1 MKFTCK
7 LMNSD
12 SYIRQNILKLLAEE
26 VNSVFK
32 KSVVSI
38 EAKIK
43 ILIKEALRE
52 QPEYTSLVNYT
63 GDLRLNFGLADI
75 SIVDSAI
82 ADFVGSS
89 TFDFKSVRV
98 ANVGLT
104 GGFSLKFIPQSA
116 IDSAASST
124 AVTTDKGQSL
134 PWLSWLLY
142 EGTSPIIR
150 NYDIK
155 IEANPYSR
163 TGGAIM
169 IPSNKNWRVPASYAG
184 TVNNNWITRAIE
196 NKDEDIYRI
205 IEQTIKDNI

>member
-12 SYIRQNILKLLAEE
+12 SYIRQNVLKLLAEE
-26 VNSVFK
+26 INSVFK

-52 QPEYTSLVNYT
+52 QPEYASLVNYT
-63 GDLRLNFGLADI
+63 GDLRLNFGIADVS
-75 SIVDSAI
+75 SIDSAI
-82 ADFVGSS
+82 SEFAGSS
-89 TFDFKSVRV
+89 TIEFKPVKV
-98 ANVGLT
+98 GNVGLS
-104 GGFSLKFIPQSA
+104 GGFILKFIPQSSINSA
-116 IDSAASST
+116 ISST
-124 AVTTDKGQSL
+124 ATTTEKGQSL

-142 EGTSPIIR
+142 EGTAPIIR

-155 IEANPYSR
+155 FSNNLYSR
-163 TGGAIM
+163 TGGSIM
-169 IPSNKNWRVPASYAG
+169 IPSNKNWRVPAEYAG

-196 NKDEDIYRI
+196 NKDENIYYI
-205 IEQTIKDNI
+205 VEQTIKDNI

>member
-12 SYIRQNILKLLAEE
+12 SYIRQNVLKLLAEE

-43 ILIKEALRE
+43 ILIKAALLE
-52 QPEYTSLVNYT
+52 QPEYASLVNYT
-63 GDLRLNFGLADI
+63 GDLRLNFGIAD
-75 SIVDSAI
+75 VSAI
-82 ADFVGSS
+82 DRAISEFAGSS
-89 TFDFKSVRV
+89 TIEFKPVKIG
-98 ANVGLT
+98 NVGLS
-104 GGFSLKFIPQSA
+104 GGFILKFIPQSA
-116 IDSAASST
+116 IDSAISST
-124 AVTTDKGQSL
+124 ATITQKGQSL

-142 EGTSPIIR
+142 EGTAPIIR

-155 IEANPYSR
+155 FSSNPYSR
-163 TGGAIM
+163 TGGSIM
-169 IPSNKNWRVPASYAG
+169 IPSNKNWRVPAEYAG

-196 NKDEDIYRI
+196 DKDENIYRI
-205 IEQTIKDNI
+205 VEQTIKDNI